1 MTLGFSQ
8 EIVYVLLSFEAPL
21 PARESNILWASILCL
36 YVCFFFLPLHC
47 ESCNEYA
54 AHYYV
59 IEIRIHQTWLSSFK
73 MRVTLISS
81 CVVSLLHESLFNL
94 WFPLPKRANF
104 RGVMRIYQHKPF
116 SFLCA
121 VCFKSKAVIPTSI
134 YPIAT

>member
-1 MTLGFSQ
+1 MIQPRNCVRATLFLSSSPSQ
-8 EIVYVLLSFEAPL
+8 REQHLVSINLVSVCVY
-21 PARESNILWASILCL
+21 
-36 YVCFFFLPLHC
+36 FFFLPLHC

-54 AHYYV
+54 AHCFV

-73 MRVTLISS
+73 TRVTLISS

-121 VCFKSKAVIPTSI
+121 VCFKSKAVIPSSI
-134 YPIAT
+134 YPIGT